1 MSSRSGPVVVLDLDD
16 TVFSERQYAV
26 SGFKEVGDFV
36 QRQFGIRGFA
46 ETSIALFESGVR
58 GKVFDRACLEL
69 KLPTSETLISALV
82 QIYRAHWPSIE
93 LFADARAFLRSLE
106 GAVSLAVLSDGP
118 LVSQVA
124 KARALG
130 MQHWCSVQIFTDVWG
145 PAGWKPAEIGFRQI
159 QAFLPSSA
167 GYAYIADN
175 PLKDFIAPKELG
187 WRTVRVRREGG
198 LYAPLEAESAAA
210 AADLELADLS
220 GLRLDDLR

>member
-16 TVFSERQYAV
+16 NVFSERQYAV
-26 SGFKEVGDFV
+26 SGFKAVGDFV

-106 GAVSLAVLSDGP
+106 GAVLSRPVGRP
-118 LVSQVA
+118 LGFPGRQGRRTWNA
-124 KARALG
+124 ALVFG
-130 MQHWCSVQIFTDVWG
+130 SDFHRRLG
-145 PAGWKPAEIGFRQI
+145 AGRLEAGRDRLPPDPGAP
-159 QAFLPSSA
+159 AFLGVLCLHCGQSA
-167 GYAYIADN
+167 
-175 PLKDFIAPKELG
+175 
-187 WRTVRVRREGG
+187 
-198 LYAPLEAESAAA
+198 
-210 AADLELADLS
+210 
-220 GLRLDDLR
+220 